1 MREVICLFI
10 NIVDPSYITKK
21 LLKLGFDHIST
32 YDINQIHNYLKS
44 IESNLHIK
52 FNNFTNL
59 QYSNHKCNY
68 PSILSLYIVVISMSC
83 GISPFPFKSHR
94 RVHMQVWNMYCS
106 PILYLEKVIIEEA
119 NDDLRFFFFLQHIH
133 YAFSRSCSYFH
144 LLIVY
149 RICHFFSQK

>member
-1 MREVICLFI
+1 VREVICLFI

-32 YDINQIHNYLKS
+32 YAINQIHNYLKS

-119 NDDLRFFFFLQHIH
+119 NYDLRYIFFATYTLCIF
-133 YAFSRSCSYFH
+133 
-144 LLIVY
+144 
-149 RICHFFSQK
+149 